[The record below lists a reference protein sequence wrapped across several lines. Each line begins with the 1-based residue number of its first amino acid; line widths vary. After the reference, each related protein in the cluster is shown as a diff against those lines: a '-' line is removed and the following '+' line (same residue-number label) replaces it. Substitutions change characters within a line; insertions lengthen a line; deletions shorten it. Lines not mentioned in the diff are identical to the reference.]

1 MNRIDDKII
10 AKMRR
15 SLKLSGEIRVYDQ
28 LKIRLLENAI
38 SDYNKAVENIER
50 NGIIITTNRGA
61 TTAQNPAVK
70 IKLDNSKLIIR
81 LVSDLMDKDNEEAE
95 EFLSFM
101 TT

>member
-10 AKMRR
+10 AKIRR
-15 SLKLSGEIRVYDQ
+15 SLKLSGEITVYDQ

-61 TTAQNPAVK
+61 TTAQNPAIK

>member
-15 SLKLSGEIRVYDQ
+15 SLKLSGEITVYDQ

-38 SDYNKAVENIER
+38 SDYNKAVENIEQ
-50 NGIIITTNRGA
+50 NGLIITTNRGA

-81 LVSDLMDKDNEEAE
+81 LVTDLMDKDNEEAE